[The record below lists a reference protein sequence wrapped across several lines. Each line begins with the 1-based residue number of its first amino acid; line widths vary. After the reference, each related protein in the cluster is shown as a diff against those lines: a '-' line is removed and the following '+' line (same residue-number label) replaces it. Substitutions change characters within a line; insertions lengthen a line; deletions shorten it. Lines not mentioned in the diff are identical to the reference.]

1 MFINRKK
8 TTDGAAAPQ
17 TREPA
22 DEVRADEA
30 AQPSPASDATQP
42 DPAAPEESP
51 EAAPDDAPPAGASGS
66 AARKVRTVR
75 PLVNVTPAS
84 RLVSPRI
91 FGAVTA
97 LCLLV
102 IAVAAGWTIPFAEGP
117 VVMADEMGYWGNA
130 ATLAGRDWHAVLS
143 VIPYYGY
150 GYSFFLVPLF
160 WLGLPMA
167 VMYKAALVLNI
178 LFLFGAFGLTYRC
191 LRRLFS
197 ALPPVGALLVSAAT
211 TLYTNNLVQAQ
222 GAWSETL
229 LYLVYW
235 LVFAL
240 VLRLLEKPTFPT
252 IVGLALAG
260 GYLYMVHLRTL
271 GVLIALVMTVLL
283 FWAAQ
288 RMDWKQVLV
297 FFLSF
302 VVFLLVQNLIK
313 MWYNNTVYV
322 STLYAGTNDYGSQVG
337 NMFGAF
343 STPEGWRSLFYSACG
358 KMFYLA
364 SSTLML
370 GLVTLRLL
378 FADFFTA
385 LWQWA
390 RGGLRR
396 FNPRKLPSVFLL
408 LSFGGTY
415 MVNVIAMRNASR
427 LDVLVYGRYME
438 FAFGPLI
445 AIGLALLLLGRV
457 GLGQAV
463 GCCGVA
469 ALLAA
474 FTNAELIRID
484 AAGAENFN
492 FLCVTTW
499 RHFNELHQ
507 ETPQFVY
514 FVLVVTGA
522 AFLIAWALQYAFA
535 HGVFLEDA
543 SPRRVAVTKVAR
555 PMLRI
560 LLPVLVCAGFWIW
573 GICCQ
578 SSFSTTQKKV
588 STVMDQVWELCE
600 QKGANPSHL
609 VWVQKN
615 EAQEQGNL
623 DAAYLQLRMPD
634 TRMDRISEAEFRAAE
649 LDPEALYVISADS
662 PAEEAVAE
670 RCIALITNDLFTLYA
685 APGSGWLELAQKM
698 DLLTGWA
705 DSLPLYYDETAVLP
719 KDAKVVKAGD
729 GDDANAGIHFK
740 ECVPGYS
747 RNEDGASVTTLPVEI
762 SSNGGGGLVLHTAP
776 IDLPAGAYEITF
788 TVTANGGGN
797 TRGDFYVLDGSG
809 RRLRDVAI
817 KESDFADGV
826 RTRMRFTLTSMLDQN
841 LDGIQFQLKAE
852 AGSTLTLHEITY
864 SRVGEVGEV
873 LTDDTT
879 EMDQLGRLL
888 ELDYEYRPVYV
899 LPKESQVERASVEEL
914 RRAFPDRSISLIS
927 DASVLRDQP
936 GILLVPTDRRETIY
950 MLLGSYVIAE
960 RLGDYT
966 VLLPTDSGIANE
978 FTGHGGTLMSDGYS
992 VDLRYFVDGAAQ
1004 DAGTVSAVPPA
1015 GRYYIMVEAKFDNVL
1030 TGNYGALEVS
1040 VDGVS
1045 LGRSP
1050 MEMGEDRT
1058 DTAYSPYNL
1067 VLDGKQE
1074 LTVNVEAGVNARL
1087 SNLKVALR
1095 WLGDVPATYGDAQ

>member
-1 MFINRKK
+1 MFINRRK
-8 TTDGAAAPQ
+8 TTDGADAPQ
-17 TREPA
+17 TREPD
-22 DEVRADEA
+22 DEVLAQET
-30 AQPSPASDATQP
+30 AQPSPEPDQTQP
-42 DPAAPEESP
+42 DPDPAPAEPDQAAEP
-51 EAAPDDAPPAGASGS
+51 ADNAGA
-66 AARKVRTVR
+66 ATRRVRTVR

-91 FGAVTA
+91 FGAVTV
-97 LCLLV
+97 LCLVV
-102 IAVAAGWTIPFAEGP
+102 IGIAAGWTIPFAEGP
-117 VVMADEMGYWGNA
+117 VVMGDELGYWGNA
-130 ATLAGRDWHAVLS
+130 ATLAGRDWHAVMS
-143 VIPYYGY
+143 AIPYYGY

-160 WLGLPMA
+160 WLGLPMT
-167 VMYKAALVLNI
+167 VMYKAALVLNV

-197 ALPPVGALLVSAAT
+197 ALPPVGALLVSAAA

-235 LVFAL
+235 LIFAI
-240 VLRLLEKPTFPT
+240 VLRLLEKPTIPT

-271 GVLIALVMTVLL
+271 GVLIALALTMLL
-283 FWAAQ
+283 FWAS
-288 RMDWKQVLV
+288 RRLDHKQILV

-302 VVFLLVQNLIK
+302 VAILVLQNLVK
-313 MWYNNTVYV
+313 LWYNNTVYV
-322 STLYAGTNDYGSQVG
+322 STLYAGANDYAGQVG
-337 NMFGAF
+337 NMLNAM

-385 LWQWA
+385 LWQWF
-390 RGGLRR
+390 RNGLRG

-415 MVNVIAMRNASR
+415 LVNVIAMRGVSR

-469 ALLAA
+469 AVLAV
-474 FTNAELIRID
+474 FTNAELIRGE
-484 AAGAENFN
+484 AAGADNYN
-492 FLCVTTW
+492 FLCVTSW
-499 RHFNELHQ
+499 RHLYDVHFEV
-507 ETPQFVY
+507 PQFTY
-514 FVLVVTGA
+514 FVLVATGA
-522 AFLIAWALQYAFA
+522 IFLIAWAAQYAFSR
-535 HGVFLEDA
+535 GLFLEDA
-543 SPRRVAVTKVAR
+543 SPRRVALVKTAR

-560 LLPVLVCAGFWIW
+560 VLPVLICAGFWIW
-573 GICCQ
+573 GVCCQ
-578 SSFSTTQKKV
+578 SSFSATQNTV
-588 STVMDQVWELCE
+588 SSAMNQVWELCRQAGDE
-600 QKGANPSHL
+600 PGSI
-609 VWVQKN
+609 VWVQKDEN
-615 EAQEQGNL
+615 AEQGKME
-623 DAAYLQLRMPD
+623 AAYLQVRIPD
-634 TRMDRISEAEFRAAE
+634 TRMDRVTEAAFRAAD
-649 LDPEALYVISADS
+649 LDPESLYVISAGS
-662 PAEEAVAE
+662 PAEQAVAE

-685 APGSGWLELAQKM
+685 APGSRWLEVAQKM
-698 DLLTGWA
+698 NLLTGWEDA
-705 DSLPLYYDETAVLP
+705 LPVYYDEAAVIT
-719 KDAKVVKAGD
+719 KDTKVVKAKDGD
-729 GDDANAGIHFK
+729 GANAGMHYK
-740 ECVPGYS
+740 ESAASYS
-747 RNEDGASVTTLPVEI
+747 RGENDASLTTLPIEV
-762 SSNGGGGLVLHTAP
+762 SSNGTAGLVLHTAP
-776 IDLPAGAYEITF
+776 INLPAGTYEITF
-788 TVTANGGGN
+788 TVTANGGGSR
-797 TRGDFYVLDGSG
+797 RGDFYVLDENG
-809 RRLRDVAI
+809 RRLRDVALT
-817 KESDFADGV
+817 STDFADGV

-841 LDGIQFQLKAE
+841 LSGIQFQLKAE

-888 ELDYEYRPVYV
+888 ELDYENRPVYV

-914 RRAFPDRSISLIS
+914 RRVFPDRSISLVS
-927 DASVLRDQP
+927 DTDVLRDQP
-936 GILLVPTDRRETIY
+936 GILLVPTDRQETIY

-966 VLLPTDSGIANE
+966 VLLPTDSGIASE

-992 VDLRYFVDGAAQ
+992 VDLRYYVDGAAQ

-1030 TGNYGALEVS
+1030 TGSYGTLEVS

-1050 MEMGEDRT
+1050 MEMGEERT

-1067 VLDGKQE
+1067 VLDGTQE

-1087 SNLKVALR
+1087 SNLKVSLR

>member
-17 TREPA
+17 IQQPA
-22 DEVRADEA
+22 DAALSEEA
-30 AQPSPASDATQP
+30 AAPSPAPDAAP
-42 DPAAPEESP
+42 SADEEPAAS
-51 EAAPDDAPPAGASGS
+51 ASPAGGHPNG
-66 AARKVRTVR
+66 ARKVRTVR

-91 FGAVTA
+91 FGAVTV
-97 LCLLV
+97 LCLAV

-117 VVMADEMGYWGNA
+117 VVMGDELGYWGNA
-130 ATLAGRDWHAVLS
+130 AMLAGHDWSGVMGA
-143 VIPYYGY
+143 IPYYGY

-160 WLGLPMA
+160 WLGLPMT

-178 LFLFGAFGLTYRC
+178 LFLFAAFGLTYRC

-197 ALPPVGALLVSAAT
+197 ALPPVGAMLVSMAA

-240 VLRLLEKPTFPT
+240 VLRLLEQPSIPTA
-252 IVGLALAG
+252 VGLALAA
-260 GYLYMVHLRTL
+260 GYLYMVHLRTI

-283 FWAAQ
+283 FWAA
-288 RMDWKQVLV
+288 RRLDWKQVLA

-302 VVFLLVQNLIK
+302 VGILLIQNLIK
-313 MWYNNTVYV
+313 MWFNGNVYV
-322 STLYAGTNDYGSQVG
+322 STLYAGTNDYAGQIN
-337 NMFGAF
+337 NMFGAM
-343 STPEGWRSLFYSACG
+343 STLEGWRSLFYSACG

-378 FADFFTA
+378 FGDFFSA
-385 LWQWA
+385 LWQWF
-390 RGGLRR
+390 RSGLRQL
-396 FNPRKLPSVFLL
+396 NPRKLPSIFLL

-415 MVNVIAMRNASR
+415 LVNVIAMRGTSR
-427 LDVLVYGRYME
+427 LDILVYGRYME

-469 ALLAA
+469 TVLAA
-474 FTNAELIRID
+474 FTNAELIRG
-484 AAGAENFN
+484 AANDAENYN

-499 RHFNELHQ
+499 RHFDNLHH
-507 ETPQFVY
+507 EIPQFTY

-522 AFLIAWALQYAFA
+522 IFLIAWAAQYAFS
-535 HGVFLEDA
+535 HSIFLDDA
-543 SPRRVAVTKVAR
+543 SPRRVAVVKTTR

-560 LLPVLVCAGFWIW
+560 LLPVMVCAGFWIW
-573 GICCQ
+573 AICCQ
-578 SSFSTTQKKV
+578 SSFSATQASV
-588 STVMDQVWELCE
+588 STAMDQVWELCD
-600 QKGANPSHL
+600 QAGRQPNKI
-609 VWVQKN
+609 VWVQKD
-615 EAQEQGNL
+615 EATEQGSFS
-623 DAAYLQLRMPD
+623 AAYLQVRIPD
-634 TRMDRISEAEFRAAE
+634 ARVDRITASTFRAAE

-662 PAEEAVAE
+662 PAEEAVSE
-670 RCIALITNDLFTLYA
+670 RCIALITNDFFTLYA
-685 APGSGWLELAQKM
+685 APGSVWAQAALKM
-698 DLLTGWA
+698 NLLTGWA
-705 DSLPLYYDETAVLP
+705 DGVPVYYDDAAVLTKEAKLAGRDDQTGAEEGLYY
-719 KDAKVVKAGD
+719 
-729 GDDANAGIHFK
+729 K
-740 ECVPGYS
+740 ESIPSYTRTEADTGL
-747 RNEDGASVTTLPVEI
+747 TTLPVEI
-762 SSNGGGGLVLHTAP
+762 TSNGAAGPVTYTGP
-776 IDLPAGAYEITF
+776 INLPAGQYEITF
-788 TVTANGGGN
+788 TVTANGGGD
-797 TRGDFYVLDGSG
+797 TRGEFYILDESG
-809 RRLRDVAI
+809 RRLRDITLDRAT
-817 KESDFADGV
+817 FADGV
-826 RTRMRFTLTSMLDQN
+826 RTRMRLTLTSMLDQD
-841 LDGIQFQLKAE
+841 LSGIQFQLKAE
-852 AGSTLTLHEITY
+852 AGAVLTLHEITY

-873 LTDDTT
+873 ITDGTT

-899 LPKESQVERASVEEL
+899 VPKESQRERASVAEL
-914 RRAFPDRSISLIS
+914 QRAFPDRTISLVSDIS
-927 DASVLRDQP
+927 LLRDQP
-936 GILLVPTDRRETIY
+936 GILLVPTDRQETIY

-966 VLLPTDSGIANE
+966 VLLPTDSGTANE
-978 FTGHGGTLMSDGYS
+978 FVGHGGTLMSDGYS
-992 VDLRYFVDGAAQ
+992 VDLRYYVDGAAQ
-1004 DAGTVSAVPPA
+1004 SAGTVSAVPPA

-1030 TGNYGALEVS
+1030 TGSYGTLEVS

-1050 MEMGEDRT
+1050 MEMGEERT
-1058 DTAYSPYNL
+1058 DTAYSPYEL
-1067 VLDGKQE
+1067 VLDGTQE
-1074 LTVNVEAGVNARL
+1074 LTVDVEASVNARL